1 MSEELKSVSQPDF
14 GAVLRGIL
22 LLNWTRNLAVRRL
35 PLLVITAAGFPILTF
50 YACRHEGPQ
59 TYLIFTIQF
68 YLLLL
73 LPIYCLYSC
82 GAMIRDE
89 VQADTLGFLITR
101 PLTRARLFLAA
112 YISQMAWIQ
121 IVAFANGLLLIFAG
135 WLREVPDVFAIG
147 GILLVAQALAVLVYC
162 ALSSL
167 LGLIHQRYLVFGVVY
182 GFIVEI
188 GIGRIPTNINAL
200 SMSHHVQTLLAN
212 VQAVRDQ
219 FTSWEPQGTGFAIF
233 AMVIATVIFLI
244 CASIL
249 FTYKEYHHSEEMQK

>member
-1 MSEELKSVSQPDF
+1 MSEDKNIVVQPGF
-14 GAVLRGIL
+14 GAILRGIF
-22 LLNWTRNLAVRRL
+22 LLNWTRNLALRRL
-35 PLLVITAAGFPILTF
+35 PMLVATAAGFPVLAY
-50 YACRHEGPQ
+50 YACRHEGPE
-59 TYLIFTIQF
+59 TYLIFAIQF

-82 GAMIRDE
+82 GGMIRDE

-101 PLTRARLFLAA
+101 PLTRAQLFLAS
-112 YISQMAWIQ
+112 YVSQMAWIQ
-121 IVAFANGLLLIFAG
+121 IVALINGLLLILAG
-135 WLREVPDVFAIG
+135 WLREVPHVFAIG
-147 GILLVAQALAVLVYC
+147 GLLLAAQALAVLVYC

-200 SMSHHVQTLLAN
+200 SMSHHVQTVIAN

-233 AMVIATVIFLI
+233 MMFLATVLFLF
-244 CASIL
+244 ASSIL
-249 FTYKEYHHSEEMQK
+249 FTYREYHHSEEMQK

>member
-1 MSEELKSVSQPDF
+1 MSEEHKTPSQPGF
-14 GAVLRGIL
+14 GSILRGIL
-22 LLNWTRNLAVRRL
+22 MLNWTRNLALKRL
-35 PLLVITAAGFPILTF
+35 PMLVGTAAGFPVLAY

-82 GAMIRDE
+82 GGMIRDE
-89 VQADTLGFLITR
+89 VQADTLGFLVTR
-101 PLTRARLFLAA
+101 PLTRARLFLAS

-121 IVAFANGLLLIFAG
+121 IVALINGLLLILAG
-135 WLREVPDVFAIG
+135 CLRQVPDVFAIG
-147 GILLVAQALAVLVYC
+147 GILLAAQALAVLVYC

-200 SMSHHVQTLLAN
+200 SMSHHVQTVIAN

-219 FTSWEPQGTGFAIF
+219 FTSWEPKGTAFAIF
-233 AMVIATVIFLI
+233 AMFLATVVFLT
-244 CASIL
+244 AAAIL
-249 FTYKEYHHSEEMQK
+249 FTYREYHHSEEMQK